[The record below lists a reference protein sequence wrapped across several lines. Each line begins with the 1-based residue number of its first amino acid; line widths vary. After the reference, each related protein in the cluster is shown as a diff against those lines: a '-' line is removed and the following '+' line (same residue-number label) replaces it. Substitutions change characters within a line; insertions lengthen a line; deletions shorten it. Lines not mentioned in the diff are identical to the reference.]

1 VKNENIPIAYSLFGG
16 GGDFA
21 KFFENKIGKTF
32 TTIWTY
38 TIW

>member
-1 VKNENIPIAYSLFGG
+1 VKNENIPIAYSLFW